1 MTKKIKLC
9 SGKKKA
15 SLTNVSGITGCQHAN
30 RSIFILMHKLKSQW
44 IKDLNINSATLK
56 LLEEKLGNSLENMDA
71 GDHFLNIIP
80 VAPTLR
86 ATINKWNRPSE
97 TEKLL

>member
-1 MTKKIKLC
+1 
-9 SGKKKA
+9 
-15 SLTNVSGITGCQHAN
+15 
-30 RSIFILMHKLKSQW
+30 MHKLKSQW

-86 ATINKWNRPSE
+86 ATINKWNRPLKLRSFCKKTKE
-97 TEKLL
+97 TVNKAK